1 MCLNWPQGALI
12 DRGVIPKASLHMLL
26 GKDTT
31 TVDVRRI
38 KTVLTSP
45 DHAKECLEFNVGS
58 SVLMAMLRACHRL
71 GTPGHAVFKLLIDAV
86 LESGANVMFKR
97 ATFADAP
104 APGGTHS
111 GNVLA
116 LVS

>member
-1 MCLNWPQGALI
+1 
-12 DRGVIPKASLHMLL
+12 MLL
-26 GKDTT
+26 GEDTT
-31 TVDVRRI
+31 MLDVRRI
-38 KTVLTSP
+38 KAVLTSP
-45 DHAKECLEFNVGS
+45 DHAKECLEFNVGA
-58 SVLMAMLRACHRL
+58 SVLMAMLHACHRL
-71 GTPGHAVFKLLIDAV
+71 GTPGHAVFKLVIDAV